1 MDKES
6 IFNSPRILFFAR
18 CSFFN
23 VSKISNEQSSS
34 SSSSNDSLF
43 FTFAVQM
50 AAQKSAKE
58 THWLVTTPGIDKSAY
73 DLQNSAFQGKTTW
86 AMISVWWSGDSRSN
100 TRQCIITHN
109 ALRLPPSPANNF
121 WLLYGLIVSH
131 AGVFRGARISSLPTT
146 RDEIRLTTAING

>member
-1 MDKES
+1 MFLLSKVKS
-6 IFNSPRILFFAR
+6 QTNSLLLLLPPTTLYFSLSVNSSPG
-18 CSFFN
+18 CSN
-23 VSKISNEQSSS
+23 GGPEVG
-34 SSSSNDSLF
+34 
-43 FTFAVQM
+43 
-50 AAQKSAKE
+50 KSPKAKE
-58 THWLVTTPGIDKSAY
+58 THWLVTTQGVDKSAY
-73 DLQNSAFQGKTTW
+73 DLHKNEKVSCSAFQGKTTW

-131 AGVFRGARISSLPTT
+131 AGVFRGAHISSLPTT